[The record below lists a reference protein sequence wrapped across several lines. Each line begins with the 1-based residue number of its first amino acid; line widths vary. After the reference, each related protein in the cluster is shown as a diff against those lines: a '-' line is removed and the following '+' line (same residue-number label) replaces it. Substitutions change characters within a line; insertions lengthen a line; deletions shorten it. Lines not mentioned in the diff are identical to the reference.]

1 MENNK
6 EEFYDQIIRRRSFYG
21 KKKVEFANFK
31 GAEDAKV
38 KTKEFLRGRHVN
50 NSSKKLYENSSYIY
64 KNIEKLT
71 KKVTGPSNIAK
82 TKTLLNSQAIFSAI
96 RNSVEQIAR
105 MPPSNKVF
113 VTNSLTTIIKYIE
126 GLLPDYIKQV
136 KKEKDELVSEYEKAF
151 YPLNLLMME
160 QMSFKYGLKDIAD
173 KKIKNFI
180 EKVMTFAPV
189 S

>member
-1 MENNK
+1 
-6 EEFYDQIIRRRSFYG
+6 
-21 KKKVEFANFK
+21 
-31 GAEDAKV
+31 
-38 KTKEFLRGRHVN
+38 
-50 NSSKKLYENSSYIY
+50 
-64 KNIEKLT
+64 
-71 KKVTGPSNIAK
+71 
-82 TKTLLNSQAIFSAI
+82 
-96 RNSVEQIAR
+96 
-105 MPPSNKVF
+105 MPPNNKVF

-136 KKEKDELVSEYEKAF
+136 KKEKDELISEYEKAF

-180 EKVMTFAPV
+180 EKVMTFAPI